1 MANSQLVL
9 AAHYLAGL
17 ETHCSLSSRGAQ
29 EGPGGVC
36 SGKEGPYVTVG
47 LDWGIG
53 SVAYASNFEVQESLH
68 LPASLESY
76 FCLDQ
81 GRLQWVETQSELPL
95 LGSSC
100 LENTQLNLED

>member
-17 ETHCSLSSRGAQ
+17 ETHRSLSSRGAQ

-36 SGKEGPYVTVG
+36 SGKEVPYVTVG
-47 LDWGIG
+47 LDWKLD
-53 SVAYASNFEVQESLH
+53 Q
-68 LPASLESY
+68 LPMPPTLKYKSRSISASLESY
-76 FCLDQ
+76 LCLNQ
-81 GRLQWVETQSELPL
+81 GRLQWVKTQSEQPL